1 MNKALNALCP
11 TLVQFSAVAREG
23 QITRAAAA
31 LGVPQPT
38 VTRHLAR
45 LESLLGVRLYTRE
58 PGGITLTADGE
69 MLLEPVE
76 QALALLLSGLSRLE
90 AARPGVRRVT
100 LAFLHTLGEETVPS
114 LLREFRAIAP
124 HATFA
129 LIQDSANG
137 LLQRMADGEA
147 ELCLTSP
154 LPDDPSLDAV
164 CLGVQRLVLAV
175 PEHHD
180 LARVPATA
188 LAAAAS
194 EDFVTLEPRNHMR
207 NMADALCQAV
217 GFEPHIT
224 FEASGVGT
232 LRGLVAAGLGVA
244 IVPPAPS
251 LTAGVV
257 EVRLVDKG
265 AYREIGLAWRR
276 NISLSGLADEFRRFV
291 IGRFGSAPFTVRD
304 GIEAGGTQGEQDC

>member
-11 TLVQFSAVAREG
+11 ILVQFAAVAREG
-23 QITRAAAA
+23 QITRAADA

-45 LESLLGVRLYTRE
+45 LEGVLGVRLYTRG
-58 PGGITLTADGE
+58 PGGVTLTADGE
-69 MLLEPVE
+69 MLLEPVGRV
-76 QALALLLSGLSRLE
+76 LALLLGGVSRLE
-90 AARPGVRRVT
+90 AAGPGERRVS

-114 LLREFRAIAP
+114 LLREFGEIAP
-124 HATFA
+124 HATFS

-137 LLQRMADGEA
+137 LLRRLADGEV

-154 LPDDPSLDAV
+154 LPDDPALNV
-164 CLGVQRLVLAV
+164 VRLGVQRLVLAV

-180 LARVPATA
+180 LAREPATA

-194 EDFVTLEPRNHMR
+194 EDFVTLEPHNHMR

-224 FEASGVGT
+224 FEASGVST

-244 IVPPAPS
+244 IVPAAPS
-251 LTAGVV
+251 PAAGVV
-257 EVRLVDKG
+257 EVPLADKG

-276 NISLSGLADEFRRFV
+276 DISLPGLAEEFRRFV
-291 IGRFGSAPFTVRD
+291 VDRFGSEPFTVRD
-304 GIEAGGTQGEQDC
+304 GIEAGGTQGEQDR